1 MYDNSANIVYHMK
14 TREEQVHATYTTDN
28 RLAIDSVVGETKEQ
42 TDVLL
47 KHCATVLQV
56 RP

>member
-1 MYDNSANIVYHMK
+1 MK
-14 TREEQVHATYTTDN
+14 TREEHVHATYTTDN
-28 RLAIDSVVGETKEQ
+28 RLAIDSVLGETKEQ
-42 TDVLL
+42 TDVLR